1 MRSPLSLRN
10 PQTTTGMQTRND
22 WHHHLMTLCRAKL
35 QKKGE
40 MCEIIVKKS
49 LWLFHQNFIHKLK
62 YYLRVWFLTSKFFYR
77 HNLRKESLLIDKM
90 PYLRQLICQLI
101 IFHFYTEFDFFK
113 NQYPKCPNLV
123 LHLVTRFWQLEK
135 SAVCYFDFPNGWS

>member
-1 MRSPLSLRN
+1 MTRPLSLRK

-40 MCEIIVKKS
+40 MCEIILKKS
-49 LWLFHQNFIHKLK
+49 LWLFHQNFIYKLN
-62 YYLRVWFLTSKFFYR
+62 YYLRVWFLTSKFFYG
-77 HNLRKESLLIDKM
+77 HNLRNESLLIDKM
-90 PYLRQLICQLI
+90 PYLRQPIFILNLIFL
-101 IFHFYTEFDFFK
+101 K
-113 NQYPKCPNLV
+113 NQFPNCPNLV
-123 LHLVTRFWQLEK
+123 LHWCLVTRFWQLEK